1 MNKGAVIKEVPL
13 TLLMAPQ
20 TAVSTGRSYPSTLGK
35 SGVVENECILLGGA
49 GVARTRHLYGCLSC
63 WGPALAS
70 QLSGERD
77 GEESQEGMVSFL
89 QEHGSVIQ
97 LEKENQRKKNLTKGV

>member
-1 MNKGAVIKEVPL
+1 
-13 TLLMAPQ
+13 MAPQ

-35 SGVVENECILLGGA
+35 SGPVENERILVGGA
-49 GVARTRHLYGCLSC
+49 GVARTRHLCGCLSC
-63 WGPALAS
+63 WGPALVC

-77 GEESQEGMVSFL
+77 GEESQEGMGMVL

-97 LEKENQRKKNLTKGV
+97 LQKETHKERKNPDQSQQRYV